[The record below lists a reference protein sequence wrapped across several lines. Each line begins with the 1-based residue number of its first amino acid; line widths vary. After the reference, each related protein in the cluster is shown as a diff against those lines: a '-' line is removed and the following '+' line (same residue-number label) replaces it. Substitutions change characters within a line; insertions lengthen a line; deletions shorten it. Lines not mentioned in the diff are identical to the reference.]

1 VILFV
6 AKTGNSRFEQLVKIY
21 LKFQKYS
28 VTSGLFSI
36 PALSLHQSL
45 VFDEYQHILIYIQV
59 PKVYTDSAIENTLIL
74 GSACSATENRSIY
87 NYFSIVK
94 LCIIFLIFQ
103 YMQIGKKIDFK
114 ALIIISMLT
123 SVHEFAAT
131 ILQKMII
138 IIIKK

>member
-1 VILFV
+1 
-6 AKTGNSRFEQLVKIY
+6 VKIY
-21 LKFQKYS
+21 LKFQKCS
-28 VTSGLFSI
+28 VTNGLFSV
-36 PALSLHQSL
+36 PALSLHQKSL
-45 VFDEYQHILIYIQV
+45 VFDEYQHILIYISLQV

-74 GSACSATENRSIY
+74 GSACSATENRPIY
-87 NYFSIVK
+87 NYFSVVK